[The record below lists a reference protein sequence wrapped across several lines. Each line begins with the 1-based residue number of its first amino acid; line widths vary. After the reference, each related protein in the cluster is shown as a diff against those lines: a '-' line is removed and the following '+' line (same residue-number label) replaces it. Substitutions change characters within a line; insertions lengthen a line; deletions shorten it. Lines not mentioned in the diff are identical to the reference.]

1 MWDNFRPF
9 FSWCWLVF
17 APWRFQWGAAKIPIM
32 YDSHSWGEEGSTIS
46 NQFIRKFFQDAVL
59 PKLGRNYEVM
69 SIFIQQ
75 SDDFAKIS
83 PEFLMSI
90 CRGRTLC
97 GLYFLWPI
105 QGLQSYGSLV
115 FFFDHP
121 SWMRGLGKI
130 LGAKFSWFLIF
141 FPNCQRCLNDQPE
154 T

>member
-32 YDSHSWGEEGSTIS
+32 YDSHSWGDEGSTIS

-69 SIFIQQ
+69 SFFIQQ

-115 FFFDHP
+115 CVFFFFDHLQAGCVV
-121 SWMRGLGKI
+121 WAKF
-130 LGAKFSWFLIF
+130 LGAKFFPEF
-141 FPNCQRCLNDQPE
+141 FSL
-154 T
+154 TAKGV

>member
-1 MWDNFRPF
+1 
-9 FSWCWLVF
+9 
-17 APWRFQWGAAKIPIM
+17 M
-32 YDSHSWGEEGSTIS
+32 YDSHSWGDEGSTIS

-115 FFFDHP
+115 FFFFDHLQAG
-121 SWMRGLGKI
+121 SGLGKI
-130 LGAKFSWFLIF
+130 SGGKIF
-141 FPNCQRCLNDQPE
+141 P
-154 T
+154 